1 MTMRRSKAISSSVA
15 GGAVVAALV
24 IGLLIGGL
32 VLGPVVAPAPAV
44 PARTITQTVTQVVA
58 TTVTQA
64 VTIPGPTVT
73 VTKEVLPTPLYK
85 VKIGSIAAYFEALV
99 PVLVALSLGYFEEER
114 LAVDVILFPGGAEVR
129 KAVVAGEVDFGAQGS
144 VHVGIAQNAGVDL
157 KAVLTT
163 FEFSTIDLLVRKEL
177 KDKVKTLPDLKGKII
192 GVTRFGSLTWA
203 MAIKYVAMAG
213 LDPKKDVTIVEVG
226 SDIAAIAAALK
237 TGKID
242 VFTGWT
248 IVTYTMMKE
257 DIAYPLLNILDP
269 QQHEKYI
276 GSTSTMEAVITAM
289 GKTIKE
295 KPDLVMRVVSAIKKA
310 LIYMNTH
317 TPEEVVDVILRNR
330 KTAELA
336 GLPREDLV
344 GMLKLM
350 REGFSKDGSLSKSGW
365 EFGAY
370 NELVKAL
377 PAEFKPISF
386 EQAIE
391 PTFAGIKS

>member
-1 MTMRRSKAISSSVA
+1 MRRSKAISSSVA

-44 PARTITQTVTQVVA
+44 PARTITQIVA

-73 VTKEVLPTPLYK
+73 VTKEVPPTPLYK

-129 KAVVAGEVDFGAQGS
+129 KAVVAGEVDFGVQGS

-226 SDIAAIAAALK
+226 SDLAAIAAALK

-317 TPEEVVDVILRNR
+317 TAEEVADVILRNR

-336 GLPREDLV
+336 GLPKEDLV

-377 PAEFKPISF
+377 PAEFKPIPF

>member
-1 MTMRRSKAISSSVA
+1 MRRSKAISSSVA

-44 PARTITQTVTQVVA
+44 PARTITQIVA

-73 VTKEVLPTPLYK
+73 VTKEVLPAPLYK

-226 SDIAAIAAALK
+226 SDLAAIAAALK

-276 GSTSTMEAVITAM
+276 GSTSTMEAVITAV

-295 KPDLVMRVVSAIKKA
+295 KPDLVIRVVSAIKKA

-317 TPEEVVDVILRNR
+317 SAEEVADVILRNR
-330 KTAELA
+330 KIAELA
-336 GLPREDLV
+336 GLSRDELV

-391 PTFAGIKS
+391 PTFAGIRS

>member
-1 MTMRRSKAISSSVA
+1 MRRSKAISSSVA

-32 VLGPVVAPAPAV
+32 VLGPVVAPSPAV
-44 PARTITQTVTQVVA
+44 PARTITQIVA

-73 VTKEVLPTPLYK
+73 VTKEVPPTPLYK

-129 KAVVAGEVDFGAQGS
+129 KSVVAGEVDFGAQGS
-144 VHVGIAQNAGVDL
+144 VHAGIAQNAGVDL

-226 SDIAAIAAALK
+226 SDLAAIAAALK

-295 KPDLVMRVVSAIKKA
+295 KPDLVIRVVSAIKKA

-317 TPEEVVDVILRNR
+317 TPEEVADVILRNR

-336 GLPREDLV
+336 GLPRDDLV

-377 PAEFKPISF
+377 PAEFKPFSF

>member
-44 PARTITQTVTQVVA
+44 PARTITQTITQIVA

-73 VTKEVLPTPLYK
+73 VTKELLPTPLYK

-144 VHVGIAQNAGVDL
+144 VHAGIAQNAGVDL

-177 KDKVKTLPDLKGKII
+177 KDKVKTLSDLKGKII

-226 SDIAAIAAALK
+226 SDLAAIAAALK

-295 KPDLVMRVVSAIKKA
+295 KPDLVIRVVSAIKKA

-317 TPEEVVDVILRNR
+317 TPEEVADVILRNR

-336 GLPREDLV
+336 GLPRDDLV

-377 PAEFKPISF
+377 PAEFKPFSF

>member
-1 MTMRRSKAISSSVA
+1 MRRSKAISSSVA

-44 PARTITQTVTQVVA
+44 PARTITQTITQIVA

-242 VFTGWT
+242 IFTGWT
-248 IVTYTMMKE
+248 IVTYTMLKE

-295 KPDLVMRVVSAIKKA
+295 KPDLVIRVVSAIKKA

-317 TPEEVVDVILRNR
+317 TPEEVADVILRNR

>member
-1 MTMRRSKAISSSVA
+1 
-15 GGAVVAALV
+15 
-24 IGLLIGGL
+24 
-32 VLGPVVAPAPAV
+32 
-44 PARTITQTVTQVVA
+44 
-58 TTVTQA
+58 
-64 VTIPGPTVT
+64 
-73 VTKEVLPTPLYK
+73 
-85 VKIGSIAAYFEALV
+85 
-99 PVLVALSLGYFEEER
+99 
-114 LAVDVILFPGGAEVR
+114 
-129 KAVVAGEVDFGAQGS
+129 VDFGAQGS
-144 VHVGIAQNAGVDL
+144 VHAGIAQNAGVDL

-177 KDKVKTLPDLKGKII
+177 KDKVKTLSDLKGKII
-192 GVTRFGSLTWA
+192 GVTRFGSLSWA

-226 SDIAAIAAALK
+226 SDLAAIAAALK

-242 VFTGWT
+242 VVMGWT
-248 IVTYTMMKE
+248 IATYKMMKE

-269 QQHEKYI
+269 QQHQKYI
-276 GSTSTMEAVITAM
+276 GSTNTMEAVITAM

-317 TPEEVVDVILRNR
+317 TPEEVADVILGNR

-350 REGFSKDGSLSKSGW
+350 REGFSKDGLLSKSGW

-377 PAEFKPISF
+377 PAEFKPIPF

>member
-1 MTMRRSKAISSSVA
+1 MRRSKAISSSVA

-44 PARTITQTVTQVVA
+44 PARTITQIVA

-73 VTKEVLPTPLYK
+73 VTKEVPPTPLYK

-226 SDIAAIAAALK
+226 SDLAAIAAALK

-295 KPDLVMRVVSAIKKA
+295 KPDLVIRVVSAIKKA

-317 TPEEVVDVILRNR
+317 TPEEVADVILRNR
-330 KTAELA
+330 KIAELA
-336 GLPREDLV
+336 GLPRDDLV

-370 NELVKAL
+370 IELVKAL

>member
-1 MTMRRSKAISSSVA
+1 MMMRRSKAISSSVA

-32 VLGPVVAPAPAV
+32 VLGPVVAPSPAV
-44 PARTITQTVTQVVA
+44 PARTITQIVA

-73 VTKEVLPTPLYK
+73 VTKEVPPTPLYK
-85 VKIGSIAAYFEALV
+85 VKIGTIAAYFEALV

-226 SDIAAIAAALK
+226 SDLAAIAAALK

-317 TPEEVVDVILRNR
+317 TAEEVADVILRNR

-336 GLPREDLV
+336 GLPKEDLV

-370 NELVKAL
+370 NDLVKAL
-377 PAEFKPISF
+377 PAEFKPIPF

>member
-1 MTMRRSKAISSSVA
+1 MRRSKAISSSVA

-44 PARTITQTVTQVVA
+44 PARTITQTITQIVA

-226 SDIAAIAAALK
+226 SDLAAIAAALK

-276 GSTSTMEAVITAM
+276 GSTSTMEAVITAV

-295 KPDLVMRVVSAIKKA
+295 KPDLVIRVVSAIKKA

-317 TPEEVVDVILRNR
+317 SAEEVADVILRNR
-330 KTAELA
+330 KIAELA
-336 GLPREDLV
+336 GLSRDELV

-391 PTFAGIKS
+391 PTFAGIRS

>member
-44 PARTITQTVTQVVA
+44 PARTITQIVA

-73 VTKEVLPTPLYK
+73 VTKEVPPTPLYK

-226 SDIAAIAAALK
+226 SDLAAIAAALK

-295 KPDLVMRVVSAIKKA
+295 KPDLVIRVVSAIKKA

-317 TPEEVVDVILRNR
+317 TPEEVADVILRNR
-330 KTAELA
+330 KIAELA
-336 GLPREDLV
+336 GLPRDDLV

-370 NELVKAL
+370 IELVKAL

>member
-1 MTMRRSKAISSSVA
+1 MMNRKAASSIVV
-15 GGAVVAALV
+15 GGTAVAALV

-32 VLGPVVAPAPAV
+32 VLGPVLAPPPATPV
-44 PARTITQTVTQVVA
+44 RTATQIVTQTVTM
-58 TTVTQA
+58 TGPTITVTR
-64 VTIPGPTVT
+64 
-73 VTKEVLPTPLYK
+73 ERELPLAPLYK
-85 VKIGSIAAYFEALV
+85 VKVGTTAAYFEALT

-114 LAVDVILFPGGAEVR
+114 VAVDVILFPGGAEAR
-129 KAVVAGEVDFGAQGS
+129 KAVVAGEVDFIVQSS
-144 VHVGIAQNAGVDL
+144 VHVGIAQNAKADL
-157 KAVLTT
+157 KALLTT
-163 FEFSTIDLLVRKEL
+163 FEFSTIDIMVRNEL
-177 KDKVKTLPDLKGKII
+177 KDSVKTLSDLRGRVI
-192 GVTRFGSLTWA
+192 GVTKFGSLTWA
-203 MAIKYVAMAG
+203 MAVKYVAMAG
-213 LDPKKDVTIVEVG
+213 LDPKKDVTIIELG
-226 SDIAAIAAALK
+226 SDPAAIAAALK

-242 VFTGWT
+242 AFMGWT
-248 IVTYTMMKE
+248 IVIYKLMKE

-269 QQHEKYI
+269 QQHVKII
-276 GSTSTMEAVITAM
+276 GSSSTMETVLAAM

-295 KPDLVMRVVSAIKKA
+295 KPDLVMRMVSALKKA

-317 TPEEVVDVILRNR
+317 TPEEVADVILRNR
-330 KTAELA
+330 KTAEIA

-350 REGFSKDGSLSKSGW
+350 WEGFSKDGLLSKSGW

-377 PAEFKPISF
+377 PDEFKPIPF

>member
-44 PARTITQTVTQVVA
+44 PARTITQIVA

-276 GSTSTMEAVITAM
+276 GSTSTMEAVITTM

-295 KPDLVMRVVSAIKKA
+295 KPDLVIRVVSAIKKA

-317 TPEEVVDVILRNR
+317 KPEEVADVILRNR

-350 REGFSKDGSLSKSGW
+350 REGFSKDGSLSKLGW

-377 PAEFKPISF
+377 PAEFKPIYF

>member
-1 MTMRRSKAISSSVA
+1 MRRSKAISSSVA

-44 PARTITQTVTQVVA
+44 PARTITQTITQIVA

-73 VTKEVLPTPLYK
+73 VTKEVPPTPLYK

-226 SDIAAIAAALK
+226 SDLAAIAAALK

-257 DIAYPLLNILDP
+257 DIAYPLLNILDH

-317 TPEEVVDVILRNR
+317 TPEEVADVILRNR

-350 REGFSKDGSLSKSGW
+350 REGFSKDGLLSKSGW

-377 PAEFKPISF
+377 PAEFKPIPF

>member
-1 MTMRRSKAISSSVA
+1 MRRSKAISSSVA

-44 PARTITQTVTQVVA
+44 PARTITQIVA

-73 VTKEVLPTPLYK
+73 VTKEVPPTPLYK

-203 MAIKYVAMAG
+203 MAIKYVVMAG
-213 LDPKKDVTIVEVG
+213 LDPNKDVTIVEVG
-226 SDIAAIAAALK
+226 SDLAAIAAALK

-276 GSTSTMEAVITAM
+276 GSKSTMEAVITAV

-295 KPDLVMRVVSAIKKA
+295 KPDLVIRVVSAIKKA

-317 TPEEVVDVILRNR
+317 TPEEVADVILRNR
-330 KTAELA
+330 KIAELA
-336 GLPREDLV
+336 GLPRDDLV

-370 NELVKAL
+370 IELVKAL

>member
-1 MTMRRSKAISSSVA
+1 MTMRRSKATSSSVA

-32 VLGPVVAPAPAV
+32 VLGPVVAPSPAV
-44 PARTITQTVTQVVA
+44 PARTITQIVA

-64 VTIPGPTVT
+64 VTIPGPTIT
-73 VTKEVLPTPLYK
+73 VTKEVPPTPLYK

-226 SDIAAIAAALK
+226 SDLAAIAAALK

-295 KPDLVMRVVSAIKKA
+295 KPDLVIRVVSAIKKA

-317 TPEEVVDVILRNR
+317 TPEEVADVILRNR

-336 GLPREDLV
+336 GLPRDNLV

>member
-1 MTMRRSKAISSSVA
+1 MRRSKAISSSVA

-44 PARTITQTVTQVVA
+44 PARTITQIVA

-73 VTKEVLPTPLYK
+73 VTKEVPPTPLYK

-129 KAVVAGEVDFGAQGS
+129 KAVVAGEVDFGVQGS

-226 SDIAAIAAALK
+226 SDLAAIAAALK

-295 KPDLVMRVVSAIKKA
+295 KPDLVIRVVSAIKKA

-317 TPEEVVDVILRNR
+317 TPEEVADVILRNR

-336 GLPREDLV
+336 GLPRDDLV

>member
-1 MTMRRSKAISSSVA
+1 MTMSRSKAISSSVA

-44 PARTITQTVTQVVA
+44 PARTITQIVA

-73 VTKEVLPTPLYK
+73 VTKEVPPTPLYK

-295 KPDLVMRVVSAIKKA
+295 KPDLVIRVVSAIKKA

-317 TPEEVVDVILRNR
+317 TPEEVADVILRNR

>member
-1 MTMRRSKAISSSVA
+1 MRRSKAISPSVA

-32 VLGPVVAPAPAV
+32 VLGPVVAPSPAV
-44 PARTITQTVTQVVA
+44 PARTITQIVA

-64 VTIPGPTVT
+64 VTMPGPTVT
-73 VTKEVLPTPLYK
+73 VTKEVPPTPLYK

-226 SDIAAIAAALK
+226 SDLAAIAAALK

-317 TPEEVVDVILRNR
+317 TPEEVADVILRNR

-377 PAEFKPISF
+377 PAEFKPIPF

>member
-1 MTMRRSKAISSSVA
+1 MRRSKAISSSVA

-44 PARTITQTVTQVVA
+44 PARTITQIVA

-226 SDIAAIAAALK
+226 SDLAAIAAALK

-276 GSTSTMEAVITAM
+276 GSTSTMEAVITAV

-295 KPDLVMRVVSAIKKA
+295 KPDLVIRVVSAIKKA

-317 TPEEVVDVILRNR
+317 SAEEVADVILRNR
-330 KTAELA
+330 KIAELA
-336 GLPREDLV
+336 GLSRDELV

-391 PTFAGIKS
+391 PTFAGIRS

>member
-1 MTMRRSKAISSSVA
+1 MMMRRSKAVSSSVA

-32 VLGPVVAPAPAV
+32 VLGPVVAPSPAV
-44 PARTITQTVTQVVA
+44 PARTITQIVA

-73 VTKEVLPTPLYK
+73 VTKEVPPTPLYK

-226 SDIAAIAAALK
+226 SDLAAIAAALK

-317 TPEEVVDVILRNR
+317 TPEEVADVILRNR

-336 GLPREDLV
+336 GLPKEDLV

-377 PAEFKPISF
+377 PDEFKPISF

>member
-1 MTMRRSKAISSSVA
+1 MRRSKAISSSVA

-44 PARTITQTVTQVVA
+44 PARTITQTITQIVA
-58 TTVTQA
+58 TTVTPA

-242 VFTGWT
+242 IFTGWT
-248 IVTYTMMKE
+248 IVTYTMLKE

-295 KPDLVMRVVSAIKKA
+295 KPDLVIRVVSAIKKA

-317 TPEEVVDVILRNR
+317 TPEEVADVILRNR

>member
-1 MTMRRSKAISSSVA
+1 MEASSVA

-44 PARTITQTVTQVVA
+44 PARTITQIVA

-73 VTKEVLPTPLYK
+73 VTKEVPPTPLYK

-226 SDIAAIAAALK
+226 SDLAAIAAALK

-295 KPDLVMRVVSAIKKA
+295 KPDLVIRVVSAIKKA

-317 TPEEVVDVILRNR
+317 TPEEVADVILRNR

-336 GLPREDLV
+336 GLPRDDLV

>member
-32 VLGPVVAPAPAV
+32 VLGPVVAPSPAV
-44 PARTITQTVTQVVA
+44 PARTITQIVA

-226 SDIAAIAAALK
+226 SDLAAIAAALK

-295 KPDLVMRVVSAIKKA
+295 KPDLVIRVVSAIKKA

-317 TPEEVVDVILRNR
+317 TPEEVADVILRNR

-336 GLPREDLV
+336 GLPRDDLI

>member
-1 MTMRRSKAISSSVA
+1 MRRSKAISPSVA

-32 VLGPVVAPAPAV
+32 VLGPVVAPSPAV
-44 PARTITQTVTQVVA
+44 PARTITQIVA

-64 VTIPGPTVT
+64 VTMPGPTVT
-73 VTKEVLPTPLYK
+73 VTKEVPPTPLYK

-226 SDIAAIAAALK
+226 SDLAAIAAALK

-295 KPDLVMRVVSAIKKA
+295 KPDLIMRVVSAIKKA

-317 TPEEVVDVILRNR
+317 TPEEVADVILRNR

-377 PAEFKPISF
+377 PAEFKPIPF

>member
-1 MTMRRSKAISSSVA
+1 MRRSKAISSSVA

-32 VLGPVVAPAPAV
+32 VLGPVVAPSPAV
-44 PARTITQTVTQVVA
+44 PARTITQIVA

-73 VTKEVLPTPLYK
+73 VTKEVPPTPLYK

-157 KAVLTT
+157 KAVLTI

-226 SDIAAIAAALK
+226 SDLAAIAAALK

-295 KPDLVMRVVSAIKKA
+295 KPDLVIRVVSAIKKA

-317 TPEEVVDVILRNR
+317 TPEEVADVILRNR

-336 GLPREDLV
+336 GLPRDDLV

>member
-1 MTMRRSKAISSSVA
+1 
-15 GGAVVAALV
+15 
-24 IGLLIGGL
+24 
-32 VLGPVVAPAPAV
+32 
-44 PARTITQTVTQVVA
+44 
-58 TTVTQA
+58 
-64 VTIPGPTVT
+64 
-73 VTKEVLPTPLYK
+73 
-85 VKIGSIAAYFEALV
+85 
-99 PVLVALSLGYFEEER
+99 
-114 LAVDVILFPGGAEVR
+114 
-129 KAVVAGEVDFGAQGS
+129 
-144 VHVGIAQNAGVDL
+144 
-157 KAVLTT
+157 
-163 FEFSTIDLLVRKEL
+163 
-177 KDKVKTLPDLKGKII
+177 
-192 GVTRFGSLTWA
+192 
-203 MAIKYVAMAG
+203 
-213 LDPKKDVTIVEVG
+213 VTIVEVG
-226 SDIAAIAAALK
+226 SDLAAIAAALK

-317 TPEEVVDVILRNR
+317 TPEEVADVILRNR

-377 PAEFKPISF
+377 PAEFKPIPF

>member
-44 PARTITQTVTQVVA
+44 PARTITQIVA

-226 SDIAAIAAALK
+226 SDLAAIAAALK

-276 GSTSTMEAVITAM
+276 GSTSTMEAVITAV

-295 KPDLVMRVVSAIKKA
+295 KPDLVIRVVSAIKKA

-317 TPEEVVDVILRNR
+317 SAEEVADVILRNR
-330 KTAELA
+330 KIAELA
-336 GLPREDLV
+336 GLSRDELV

-391 PTFAGIKS
+391 PTFAGIRS

>member
-1 MTMRRSKAISSSVA
+1 MRRSKAISSSVA

-44 PARTITQTVTQVVA
+44 PARTITQIVA

-64 VTIPGPTVT
+64 VTTPGPTVT

-99 PVLVALSLGYFEEER
+99 PVLVALSFGYFEEER

-276 GSTSTMEAVITAM
+276 GSTSTMEAVITTM

-295 KPDLVMRVVSAIKKA
+295 KPDLVIRVVSAIKKA

-317 TPEEVVDVILRNR
+317 TPEEVADVILRNR

-350 REGFSKDGSLSKSGW
+350 REGFSKDGSLSKLGW

-377 PAEFKPISF
+377 PAEFKPIYF

>member
-44 PARTITQTVTQVVA
+44 PARTITQIVA

-226 SDIAAIAAALK
+226 SDLAAIAAALK

-295 KPDLVMRVVSAIKKA
+295 KPDLVIRVVSAIKKA

-317 TPEEVVDVILRNR
+317 TPEEVADVILRNR

>member
-1 MTMRRSKAISSSVA
+1 MTMRRIKAISPSVA

-24 IGLLIGGL
+24 IGFLIGGL
-32 VLGPVVAPAPAV
+32 VLGPAVAPSPAV
-44 PARTITQTVTQVVA
+44 PARTITQIVA

-64 VTIPGPTVT
+64 VTMPGPTVT
-73 VTKEVLPTPLYK
+73 VTKEVPPTPLYK

-129 KAVVAGEVDFGAQGS
+129 KAVVTGEVDIGAQGS
-144 VHVGIAQNAGVDL
+144 VHAGIAQNAGADL

-192 GVTRFGSLTWA
+192 GVTKFGSLTWA

-226 SDIAAIAAALK
+226 SDLAAIAAALK

-257 DIAYPLLNILDP
+257 DIANPLLNILDP

-295 KPDLVMRVVSAIKKA
+295 KPDLIMRVVSAIKKA

-317 TPEEVVDVILRNR
+317 TPEEVADVILRNR

-377 PAEFKPISF
+377 PAEFKPIPF

>member
-1 MTMRRSKAISSSVA
+1 MRRSKAISSSVA

-44 PARTITQTVTQVVA
+44 PARTITQIVA

-73 VTKEVLPTPLYK
+73 VTKEVPPTPLYK

-203 MAIKYVAMAG
+203 MAIKYVVMAG
-213 LDPKKDVTIVEVG
+213 LDPNKDVTIVEVG
-226 SDIAAIAAALK
+226 SDLAAIAAALK

-276 GSTSTMEAVITAM
+276 GSKSTMEAVITAV

-295 KPDLVMRVVSAIKKA
+295 KPDLVIRVVSAIKKA

-317 TPEEVVDVILRNR
+317 TPEEVADVILRNR
-330 KTAELA
+330 KIAELA
-336 GLPREDLV
+336 GLPRDDLV

-370 NELVKAL
+370 IELVKAL

-391 PTFAGIKS
+391 PIFAGIKS

>member
-1 MTMRRSKAISSSVA
+1 MRRSKAISSSVA

-32 VLGPVVAPAPAV
+32 VLGPVVAPSPAV
-44 PARTITQTVTQVVA
+44 PARTITQIVA

-73 VTKEVLPTPLYK
+73 VTKEVPPTPLYK

-226 SDIAAIAAALK
+226 SDLAAIAAALK

-295 KPDLVMRVVSAIKKA
+295 KPDLVIRVVSAIKKA
-310 LIYMNTH
+310 LIYINTH
-317 TPEEVVDVILRNR
+317 TPEEVADVILRNR

-336 GLPREDLV
+336 GLPRDDLV

>member
-1 MTMRRSKAISSSVA
+1 MRRSKAISSSVA

-44 PARTITQTVTQVVA
+44 PARTITQIVA

-73 VTKEVLPTPLYK
+73 VTKEVPPTPLYK

-226 SDIAAIAAALK
+226 SDLAAIAAALK

-295 KPDLVMRVVSAIKKA
+295 KPDLVIRVVSAIKKA

-317 TPEEVVDVILRNR
+317 TPEEVADVILRNR

-336 GLPREDLV
+336 GLPRDDLV

-377 PAEFKPISF
+377 PAEFKPFSF

>member
-1 MTMRRSKAISSSVA
+1 MRRSKAISSSVA

-44 PARTITQTVTQVVA
+44 PARTITQIVA

-73 VTKEVLPTPLYK
+73 VTKEVPPTPLYK

-129 KAVVAGEVDFGAQGS
+129 KSVVAGEVDFGAQGS

-226 SDIAAIAAALK
+226 SDLAAIAAALK

-295 KPDLVMRVVSAIKKA
+295 KPDLVIRVVSAIKKA

-317 TPEEVVDVILRNR
+317 TPEEVADVILRNR

-336 GLPREDLV
+336 GLPRDDLV

-377 PAEFKPISF
+377 PAEFKPFSF

>member
-1 MTMRRSKAISSSVA
+1 
-15 GGAVVAALV
+15 
-24 IGLLIGGL
+24 
-32 VLGPVVAPAPAV
+32 VAPAPAV
-44 PARTITQTVTQVVA
+44 PARTITQTITQIVA

-73 VTKEVLPTPLYK
+73 VTKEVPPTPLYK

-242 VFTGWT
+242 IFTGWT
-248 IVTYTMMKE
+248 IVTYTMLKE

-295 KPDLVMRVVSAIKKA
+295 KPDLVIRVVSAIKKA

-317 TPEEVVDVILRNR
+317 TPEEVADVILRNR
-330 KTAELA
+330 KIAELA
-336 GLPREDLV
+336 GLPRDDLV

-370 NELVKAL
+370 IELVKAL

>member
-44 PARTITQTVTQVVA
+44 PARTITQIVA

-73 VTKEVLPTPLYK
+73 VTKEVPPTPLYK

-226 SDIAAIAAALK
+226 SDLAAIAAALK

-295 KPDLVMRVVSAIKKA
+295 KPDLVIRVVSAIKKA

-317 TPEEVVDVILRNR
+317 TPEEVADVILRNR

-336 GLPREDLV
+336 GLPRDDLV

>member
-1 MTMRRSKAISSSVA
+1 MRNRKAVSSVVA
-15 GGAVVAALV
+15 GGTAVAALV

-32 VLGPVVAPAPAV
+32 VLGPVLAPSPAA
-44 PARTITQTVTQVVA
+44 PARTVTQIVTQIVTITGPTITVTR
-58 TTVTQA
+58 
-64 VTIPGPTVT
+64 
-73 VTKEVLPTPLYK
+73 EVPLTPTPLYK
-85 VKIGSIAAYFEALV
+85 VKIGTIAAYFEALT

-114 LAVDVILFPGGAEVR
+114 VTVDVILFPGGAEVR
-129 KAVVAGEVDFGAQGS
+129 KAVVAGELDFGAQGS
-144 VHVGIAQNAGVDL
+144 VHAGIAQNAGADL

-177 KDKVKTLPDLKGKII
+177 KDKIKTLSDLKGRII
-192 GVTRFGSLTWA
+192 GVTKFGSLTWA
-203 MAIKYVAMAG
+203 MAVKYVAMAG

-226 SDIAAIAAALK
+226 SDLAAIAAALK

-248 IVTYTMMKE
+248 IVTYRMMKE

-269 QQHEKYI
+269 LQHKELI

-317 TPEEVVDVILRNR
+317 TPEEVVDAILRNR

-336 GLPREDLV
+336 GLPRDDLV

-350 REGFSKDGSLSKSGW
+350 REGFSKDGLLSKSGW

-377 PAEFKPISF
+377 PAEFKAIPF
-386 EQAIE
+386 EQAVE

>member
-1 MTMRRSKAISSSVA
+1 MMRRSKAISSSVA

-32 VLGPVVAPAPAV
+32 VLGPVVAPSPAV
-44 PARTITQTVTQVVA
+44 PARTITQIVA

-73 VTKEVLPTPLYK
+73 VTKEVPPTPLYK
-85 VKIGSIAAYFEALV
+85 VKIGTIAAYFEALV

-129 KAVVAGEVDFGAQGS
+129 KALVAGEVDFGAQGS

-226 SDIAAIAAALK
+226 SDLAAIAAALK

-242 VFTGWT
+242 IFTGWT

-295 KPDLVMRVVSAIKKA
+295 KPDLVIRVVSAIKKA

-317 TPEEVVDVILRNR
+317 TPEEVADVILRNR

-350 REGFSKDGSLSKSGW
+350 REGFSKDGLLSKSGW

-377 PAEFKPISF
+377 PAEFKSISF

>member
-1 MTMRRSKAISSSVA
+1 MRRSKAISSSVA

-44 PARTITQTVTQVVA
+44 PARTITQIVA

-276 GSTSTMEAVITAM
+276 GSTSTMEAVITTM

-295 KPDLVMRVVSAIKKA
+295 KPDLVIRVVSAIKKA

-317 TPEEVVDVILRNR
+317 KPEEVADVILRNR

-350 REGFSKDGSLSKSGW
+350 REGFSKDGSLSKLGW

-377 PAEFKPISF
+377 PAEFKPIYF

>member
-64 VTIPGPTVT
+64 VTIPGLTVT